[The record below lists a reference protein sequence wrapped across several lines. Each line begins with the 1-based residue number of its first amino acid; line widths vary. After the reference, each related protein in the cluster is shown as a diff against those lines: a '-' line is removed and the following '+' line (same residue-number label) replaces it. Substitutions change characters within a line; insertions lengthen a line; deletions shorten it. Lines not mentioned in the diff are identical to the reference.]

1 MKMMPHIQGWWY
13 NTVQGVFSSAATV
26 ALSLRQVWHSRFDY
40 FGLLILATGTP
51 SQVIGFSGNAE
62 EIR

>member
-1 MKMMPHIQGWWY
+1 MPSHTYTLKVGGTIRY
-13 NTVQGVFSSAATV
+13 GVISSAATV
-26 ALSLRQVWHSRFDY
+26 ALSLRQVWHNRFDY

-51 SQVIGFSGNAE
+51 SQVFGFSGNAE